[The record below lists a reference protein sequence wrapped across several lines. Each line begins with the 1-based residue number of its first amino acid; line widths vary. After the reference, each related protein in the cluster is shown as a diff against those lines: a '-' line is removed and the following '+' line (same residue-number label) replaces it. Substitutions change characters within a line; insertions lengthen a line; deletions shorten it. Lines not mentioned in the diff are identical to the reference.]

1 MTHAVDRR
9 EVTRLLDA
17 WSSGDRQA
25 LDQLMPLVI
34 GDLRALARG
43 YLAREGPGHTLE
55 PTALVHEAYLR
66 LVGRRKVQ
74 LENRVQFFA
83 VLAQI
88 MRRILVDHARR
99 KRAARHGGGTPP
111 LPLEEALGLPISVDV
126 DLVALDDALKDLATF
141 ASRQCQVVELN
152 YFGGLSFD
160 QIGLFLEVSPATVK
174 RDLKTAKIWLLGEL
188 KRDSARRDDAD
199 AGTAVKTS

>member
-1 MTHAVDRR
+1 MPDAADRP
-9 EVTRLLDA
+9 EVTQLLDA

-25 LDQLMPLVI
+25 LDQLMPLVV

-66 LVGRRKVQ
+66 LAGRRSVR

-83 VLAQI
+83 VLAET

-99 KRAARHGGGTPP
+99 KKAARHGGGAPP
-111 LPLEEALGLPISVDV
+111 VPLEEALGLQISVDL
-126 DLVALDDALKDLATF
+126 DLIALDDALKDLA
-141 ASRQCQVVELN
+141 ALAPRRCKVVELS
-152 YFGGLSFD
+152 YFGGLTFD
-160 QIGLFLEVSPATVK
+160 QIGLVLGVSPATVK
-174 RDLKTAKIWLLGEL
+174 RDLKTAKIWLLREL
-188 KRDSARRDDAD
+188 RRSETRVSGPATE
-199 AGTAVKTS
+199 GP